1 MVNSENRTRFVSYRV
16 FPTEAF
22 EKWLK
27 KFKAKDRE
35 VLRRINARL
44 MNMTQGCFGHVRSV
58 GAGVSESKI
67 DFGPGYRIY
76 FTIRQNILV
85 ILLIGGDKSTQEKD
99 IQEAKRLAENLPDIL
114 WFICKMTTKLEK
126 EFDIQNY
133 LQNEE
138 TDFNAFYNAC
148 IEEDPGDG
156 SLVRRALAE
165 IAKARSMTSLAKQT
179 GLSRQCLYKALL
191 PTSKPSYETI
201 FKIARALQ
209 LPTPLPAASWNL
221 LG

>member
-1 MVNSENRTRFVSYRV
+1 
-16 FPTEAF
+16 
-22 EKWLK
+22 
-27 KFKAKDRE
+27 
-35 VLRRINARL
+35 
-44 MNMTQGCFGHVRSV
+44 
-58 GAGVSESKI
+58 
-67 DFGPGYRIY
+67 
-76 FTIRQNILV
+76 
-85 ILLIGGDKSTQEKD
+85 
-99 IQEAKRLAENLPDIL
+99 
-114 WFICKMTTKLEK
+114 MTTKLEK
-126 EFDIQNY
+126 EFDIQDY

-191 PTSKPSYETI
+191 PTSKQSYETI

-209 LPTPLPAASWNL
+209 LPTPLPAAS
-221 LG
+221 